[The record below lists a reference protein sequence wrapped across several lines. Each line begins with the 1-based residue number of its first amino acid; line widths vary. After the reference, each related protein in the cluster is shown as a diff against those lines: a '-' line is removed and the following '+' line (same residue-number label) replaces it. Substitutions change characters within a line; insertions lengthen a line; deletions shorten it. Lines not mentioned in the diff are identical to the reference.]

1 MELIVERVDVW
12 AASIRDE
19 VGSLADLLVG
29 LQDAG
34 ADLNFVLA
42 RRAPDKP
49 GEGVLFVTPLRG
61 DAELAAAA
69 DLGFNI
75 TGSVHSVCIEGDNR
89 PGAAA
94 ELTQKLAMAGIN
106 LRGLSAGVI
115 GPRFVIYIGLDSA
128 EAADRAVEV
137 LQGT

>member
-19 VGSLADLLVG
+19 VGSLADLLAG

-34 ADLNFVLA
+34 ADLNFALA
-42 RRAPDKP
+42 RRCPDKP

-61 DAELAAAA
+61 DAEMAAAA
-69 DLGFNI
+69 DLGFNVAS
-75 TGSVHSVCIEGDNR
+75 SVHSVCIEGDDK

-94 ELTQKLAMAGIN
+94 EVTQKLAAAGIS
-106 LRGLSAGVI
+106 LRGLSAAVI

-128 EAADRAVEV
+128 ADADRAVE
-137 LQGT
+137 LLRRA